1 MSHALRI
8 RLNALVLV
16 AVLLVGLLAVSW
28 PGSPATPS
36 GSSVSAVKQPPIKP
50 CRWMWFGNWYLCIRV
65 P

>member
-8 RLNALVLV
+8 RLNALVMV
-16 AVLLVGLLAVSW
+16 AAVLVGLVIL
-28 PGSPATPS
+28 PGTPDVKP
-36 GSSVSAVKQPPIKP
+36 GSSVSAVKPPPIKP